1 VDELSNDPKNLIGQ
15 VLNSKYKVLSLLG
28 EGGMGVVYKVQ
39 HLLLQKKNIFA
50 LKILHPRFSSDSEF
64 HARFLQEVE
73 VTMNLTH
80 ESIIQ
85 IRDFGKTEGGLL
97 FFTLDYFPGRSLKSV
112 IEENGVLPTSRVIN
126 IFRQIL
132 LALKEAH
139 RANVIHRDLKPDNVL
154 IAAVPGGQEQV
165 RVLDFGIAKI
175 MEAEDDAGLTQG
187 NLIGTPRYM
196 SPEQAG
202 GDSLDGRSDLYSL
215 GVMVY
220 EMLVGRVP
228 FATGTTRTILMQHM
242 TTAPPAFN
250 VIRPDLDVPF
260 LLERLVFDLL
270 AKEPGGRPAS
280 ADDVI
285 ARLHTEATVREPR
298 VRRRSLRS
306 KTRLATLAVVLLA
319 AGLALEHFLP
329 WRSLFLGEAG
339 AQKWEGSDT
348 PGGQI
353 APSAVRGSLDGGAVA
368 PGGAGGSPPG
378 RVPFAGSPSTTAS
391 PAARPAGAP
400 ISAKSLVVGCEVCGG
415 TYRRGE
421 KLGGMCHGLPLLSVD

>member
-1 VDELSNDPKNLIGQ
+1 
-15 VLNSKYKVLSLLG
+15 
-28 EGGMGVVYKVQ
+28 
-39 HLLLQKKNIFA
+39 
-50 LKILHPRFSSDSEF
+50 
-64 HARFLQEVE
+64 
-73 VTMNLTH
+73 
-80 ESIIQ
+80 
-85 IRDFGKTEGGLL
+85 
-97 FFTLDYFPGRSLKSV
+97 
-112 IEENGVLPTSRVIN
+112 
-126 IFRQIL
+126 
-132 LALKEAH
+132 
-139 RANVIHRDLKPDNVL
+139 
-154 IAAVPGGQEQV
+154 
-165 RVLDFGIAKI
+165 
-175 MEAEDDAGLTQG
+175 
-187 NLIGTPRYM
+187 
-196 SPEQAG
+196 
-202 GDSLDGRSDLYSL
+202 
-215 GVMVY
+215 
-220 EMLVGRVP
+220 
-228 FATGTTRTILMQHM
+228 
-242 TTAPPAFN
+242 